1 MGSEPNLIAH
11 PPFFEFREAPSMSD
25 SINWFE
31 TPLAVVDVETTGLDP
46 ANDRVIEVAVIQM
59 VNGEETGRFSSLVH
73 PGREVPAEVTNIT
86 GIKNED
92 LEGAPTFEA
101 IAQELYDA
109 IDGRAF
115 VAYNLGFDRAFVA
128 AEFKRCKLD
137 WTTQTPID
145 PLVFARELHKKAGS
159 KRLGAVAER
168 LGISLENA
176 HRATDDALVAGQ
188 ILYAF
193 RDALPPGLEELLLL
207 QGQWAASQENE
218 MAGWRN
224 RKGGDAF
231 NSGIGAPTSADR
243 DGALGPAYL
252 YGDDT
257 DPLRAMFAHL
267 PDSGG
272 RR

>member
-1 MGSEPNLIAH
+1 
-11 PPFFEFREAPSMSD
+11 MSD
-25 SINWFE
+25 AVSWFE

-46 ANDRVIEVAVIQM
+46 ENDRVIEIAVIQM
-59 VNGEETGRFSSLVH
+59 VRGEETGRFASLVH

-86 GIKNED
+86 GITNED
-92 LEGAPTFEA
+92 LSDAPPFET
-101 IAQELYDA
+101 IAQELHA
-109 IDGRAF
+109 ALEGRAF

-128 AEFKRCKLD
+128 AEFERCQIE
-137 WTTQTPID
+137 WATQTPID

-176 HRATDDALVAGQ
+176 HRAADDALVAGQ

-193 RDALPPGLEELLLL
+193 RDALPANLEELLLL
-207 QGQWAASQENE
+207 QGQWATSQENE
-218 MAGWRN
+218 MAGWRS

-231 NSGIGAPTSADR
+231 NSGIGSPSAADR
-243 DGALGPAYL
+243 NGALGPAYL

-257 DPLRAMFAHL
+257 DPVRAMFAHL